1 MGLLFDLA
9 DKYNTD
15 KRWQDHG
22 YVLIYEQLMESK
34 RLTTN
39 KMLEIGFGG
48 GASARMWR
56 EYFPNADIYCMEYKD
71 EEYKDVWNS
80 PELEIEDVDLIIGDS
95 TKVESW
101 NEIPYELDFIVDDGS
116 HFSKDQMA
124 TFMLGF
130 PHVKSGGLYIVED
143 LHCTFEERYG
153 ATDDIYKWVFNMI
166 MEQQT
171 PGRNYGGNFYQCR
184 GAMPEIV
191 RDIYSYQF
199 TKSLI
204 IFQKA

>member
-1 MGLLFDLA
+1 MNLSELA
-9 DKYNTD
+9 DKYGTD
-15 KRWQDHG
+15 KRFSDHN
-22 YVLIYEQLMESK
+22 YVEMYSDLLDDK

-39 KMLEIGFGG
+39 KMLEIGYGS
-48 GASARMWR
+48 GASIRMWQ
-56 EYFPNADIYCMEYKD
+56 EYFPNADIYCMEYCD
-71 EEYKDVWNS
+71 EEHKDVWHNPS
-80 PELEIEDVDLIIGDS
+80 LDIPDMELIVGDS
-95 TKVESW
+95 TKPECWVDV
-101 NEIPYELDFIVDDGS
+101 PYNLDLIVDDGS
-116 HFSKDQMA
+116 HFGKDQMA
-124 TFMLGF
+124 TFMNGF
-130 PHVKSGGLYIVED
+130 THVRSKGLYVIED
-143 LHCTFEERYG
+143 LHCTLEQRYG
-153 ATDDIYKWVFNMI
+153 ATDEIYKWVFNMI